1 MNLCVFIGPEN
12 NTALVY
18 LKTENIIWLFDKLK
32 IKRKGILSQRFTCII
47 FSNLRG
53 PTEWLQTCVSAL
65 SLAAVIAN
73 TEQHSY
79 GS

>member
-1 MNLCVFIGPEN
+1 MNLCVFIGRKN
-12 NTALVY
+12 NRALVY

-32 IKRKGILSQRFTCII
+32 IKRKGILSQRFTYII

-53 PTEWLQTCVSAL
+53 LTEWLQTCFSAL

-73 TEQHSY
+73 T
-79 GS
+79 